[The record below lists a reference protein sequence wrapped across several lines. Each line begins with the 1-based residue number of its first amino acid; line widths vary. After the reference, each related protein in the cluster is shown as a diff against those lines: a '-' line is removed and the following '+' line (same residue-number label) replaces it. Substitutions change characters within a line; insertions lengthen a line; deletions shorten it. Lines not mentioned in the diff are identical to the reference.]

1 MSQHWIYINSPGYR
15 RFVEASKQ
23 KKWLLWGTTLAL
35 GGLGTLAANM
45 VMNTTNP
52 KMAEEG
58 YKNKDEELAK
68 LPMNAQ
74 VRLYAT
80 AASSPVQVDDLLCKL
95 LPGHR
100 KQLVLQEGSSSRCYL
115 CTAQLPQQCSCLFVY
130 MFDAVQVMARKQRE
144 HLKAMILDVT
154 EGKDKA
160 RYKDLL
166 K

>member
-74 VRLYAT
+74 VCAYT
-80 AASSPVQVDDLLCKL
+80 AAASLAVHVDEFLCKL
-95 LPGHR
+95 LAGHS
-100 KQLVLQEGSSSRCYL
+100 KAAGATGGQQLTSQSLHACRNCISLRVLCIL
-115 CTAQLPQQCSCLFVY
+115 H
-130 MFDAVQVMARKQRE
+130 AVQVMARKQRE